1 MNKFIVLTLSLAALI
16 ITPSASFASGGGG
29 GGGGSFSTPSQS
41 APTIDPVE
49 KYQEG
54 VAALKKGENK
64 KAEKAFKKVL
74 KVVRKHPG
82 ANYLLGVSL
91 FEQAKYKKA
100 RKPLEKSLKY
110 DDSLVLARGY
120 LAATY
125 QRTNKTDKA
134 EIQKQ
139 TLLQLQKT
147 CGDCKDKASIET
159 ALKVANGASSAS
171 ETTSL
176 LKLDSNAG
184 DAHYLA
190 AVGRINSGD
199 YDSALVLLKESAQ
212 MFGPHPDILTYQ
224 GFVNRKLGNYAEAL
238 SFYTTALAI
247 QPEHR
252 GANEYL
258 GEYYVETG
266 QMTLA
271 KIQLKKLED
280 ICDFGCEQAEEL
292 RRWISAAS

>member
-1 MNKFIVLTLSLAALI
+1 MNKFVVLTLSLAL
-16 ITPSASFASGGGG
+16 TMLSGTSFASGGGTG
-29 GGGGSFSTPSQS
+29 GGFSSPSQS
-41 APTIDPVE
+41 APAIDPVE

-54 VAALKKGENK
+54 VAALKIGENK

-74 KVVRKHPG
+74 RVVRKHPG

-125 QRTNKTDKA
+125 QRTNKADKA
-134 EIQKQ
+134 ENQKQ
-139 TLLQLQKT
+139 TLLELQKT

-159 ALKVANGASSAS
+159 ALKLANGASSAS

-190 AVGRINSGD
+190 AVGKINSGD
-199 YDSALVLLKESAQ
+199 YDSALVLLNESAQ

-247 QPEHR
+247 EPEHR

-280 ICDFGCEQAEEL
+280 ICEFGCEQAEEL
-292 RRWISAAS
+292 RRWISTAS